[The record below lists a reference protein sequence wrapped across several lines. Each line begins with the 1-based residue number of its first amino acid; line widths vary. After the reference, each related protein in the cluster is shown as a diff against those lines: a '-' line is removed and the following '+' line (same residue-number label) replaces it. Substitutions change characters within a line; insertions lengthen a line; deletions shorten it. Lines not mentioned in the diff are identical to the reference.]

1 MCLKFLKHTFTHV
14 SCVQGKERGDRVSAG
29 KNIWRIGGEI
39 ERREREGWGAVLAMK
54 GLLRE
59 REKMNKN
66 MRVINTFFIE
76 IIIGL

>member
-1 MCLKFLKHTFTHV
+1 MH
-14 SCVQGKERGDRVSAG
+14 GNERGDGVSAG

>member
-1 MCLKFLKHTFTHV
+1 M
-14 SCVQGKERGDRVSAG
+14 SAG